1 MAVQAIEAP
10 SAPVY
15 SLQTGDKPPTPLY
28 TDEFLTVH
36 SIPIYPS
43 PSAPEEDIEVADYMV
58 ASSLEPADRPLK
70 RKRTLSPVEPA
81 RQKSPP
87 ATDHIVHT
95 ASPVENLFLQRA
107 QSADFNP
114 TALVGDEAQEWRKLL
129 LQEMFPMQ
137 PRKQDPT
144 LSKGA
149 KSKEK
154 DKAQEKARVAQVFA
168 KKTLTAGRDADTEG
182 PVKPLVGN
190 HARYSRLPSVVEGS
204 DAHTQPALPTLA
216 YLLIGP
222 SVRGKFD
229 AKKAEELGVPKG
241 PIRGKLTRGEAITFE
256 VDDGAGGKTQR
267 TVKPE
272 DCVGPSEVAQ
282 VSRRRS
288 CLII

>member
-1 MAVQAIEAP
+1 MVVQAIEAP

-15 SLQTGDKPPTPLY
+15 SIQTGDKPPPPLY

-43 PSAPEEDIEVADYMV
+43 LSVPEAVDPMI

-70 RKRTLSPVEPA
+70 RKRTPSPSEPA
-81 RQKSPP
+81 RPKSPP
-87 ATDHIVHT
+87 ATDHTVDT
-95 ASPVENLFLQRA
+95 ASPVERTFLQRA
-107 QSADFNP
+107 QSPDFNP
-114 TALVGDEAQEWRKLL
+114 TSLVGDEAQEWRKLL

-137 PRKQDPT
+137 PPKEDST
-144 LSKGA
+144 VSKGV

-190 HARYSRLPSVVEGS
+190 HARYSRLPPVVEGS

-229 AKKAEELGVPKG
+229 AKRAEELGVPRG

-256 VDDGAGGKTQR
+256 VDDGAGGKTQC

-272 DCVGPSEVAQ
+272 DCVAPSEVAQ
-282 VSRRRS
+282 VSDRCVGVS
-288 CLII
+288 GDA